1 MIHVPDVFIESLT
14 LNGVFVRNIFNNG
27 LTSPFNLRE
36 IFSNVKHSFDQR
48 SIAAIKNTRELGS
61 KSVAEQHLQLIK
73 VANSQ
78 EYLNRRKAPGVTI
91 IKCHGTPSR
100 KKNRAPDPR
109 LLDLVKSANT
119 PSYIQK
125 TKAEGVT
132 IVTVS
137 EK

>member
-1 MIHVPDVFIESLT
+1 M
-14 LNGVFVRNIFNNG
+14 RNIFNNG

-61 KSVAEQHLQLIK
+61 KSVAKQHLQLIK
-73 VANSQ
+73 MANSQ
-78 EYLNRRKAPGVTI
+78 EYLNERKAPGVTI
-91 IKCHGTPSR
+91 IKRLGTPSR

-109 LLDLVKSANT
+109 LRDLVKSANT